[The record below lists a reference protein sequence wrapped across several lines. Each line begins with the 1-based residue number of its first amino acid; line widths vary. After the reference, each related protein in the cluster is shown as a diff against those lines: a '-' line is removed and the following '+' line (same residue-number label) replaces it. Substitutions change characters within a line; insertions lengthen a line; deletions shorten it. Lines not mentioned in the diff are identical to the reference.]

1 MGLSQ
6 ELIQLSLVIF
16 SAAGIV
22 VKQMGLVMQ
31 FSEGDRAGDRKRAV
45 VVVGNQLGTASD
57 NRACKTGSVERGTS
71 AGADAGNHVNGN
83 PPLGAG
89 EDDIRREADAPPF
102 ENELAEI
109 DKRSAAVE
117 QP

>member
-1 MGLSQ
+1 
-6 ELIQLSLVIF
+6 
-16 SAAGIV
+16 
-22 VKQMGLVMQ
+22 MQ
-31 FSEGDRAGDRKRAV
+31 FSEGDRAGDHERAV
-45 VVVGNQLGTASD
+45 VVVGNQLGTAGD

-109 DKRSAAVE
+109 DKRGFGLDLVFDDHAQALAMFADARAVAFDY
-117 QP
+117 

>member
-1 MGLSQ
+1 
-6 ELIQLSLVIF
+6 
-16 SAAGIV
+16 
-22 VKQMGLVMQ
+22 MGLVMQ
-31 FSEGDRAGDRKRAV
+31 FSEGDRAGNRKRAV

-57 NRACKTGSVERGTS
+57 NRARETSGIKRG
-71 AGADAGNHVNGN
+71 AGIGADASDYVNGN

-109 DKRSAAVE
+109 DKRGLGLDLVFDDHAQALAMFADARAVAFDY
-117 QP
+117 